1 MKCPICHQE
10 TTWQN
15 NPTRPF
21 CSERCQLMDLGKWAD
36 GDYRISGNPISEL
49 DKDAADSLTEI
60 SQKSKS
66 DFIN

>member
-1 MKCPICHQE
+1 
-10 TTWQN
+10 
-15 NPTRPF
+15 
-21 CSERCQLMDLGKWAD
+21 MDLGKWAD

-49 DKDAADSLTEI
+49 DKDAADSLTET